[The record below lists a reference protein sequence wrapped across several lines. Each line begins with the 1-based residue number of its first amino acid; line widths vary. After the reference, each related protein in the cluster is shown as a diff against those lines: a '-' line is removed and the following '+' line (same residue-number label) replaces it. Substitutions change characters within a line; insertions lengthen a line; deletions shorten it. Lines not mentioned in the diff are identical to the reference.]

1 MFQLKSFNSKTLINL
16 KTYKLKNLQTQK
28 LTNSK
33 TYKLKNLQTVLNLSC
48 DDWGCFF
55 AEKVYQNES

>member
-16 KTYKLKNLQTQK
+16 KTYE
-28 LTNSK
+28 
-33 TYKLKNLQTVLNLSC
+33 LKNLQTVLNLSC

>member
-16 KTYKLKNLQTQK
+16 KTYKLKNLQ
-28 LTNSK
+28 